1 MHSGQMDTH
10 AVLAAELFPAVLA
23 RVHERVGE
31 MDALDVLH
39 DVVLVG
45 AGLLADGALVQ
56 LGLGVEHRVL
66 LECTVEATCK

>member
-39 DVVLVG
+39 DVVAEL
-45 AGLLADGALVQ
+45 ARLLAHCALEQ
-56 LGLGVEHRVL
+56 L
-66 LECTVEATCK
+66 

>member
-1 MHSGQMDTH
+1 MCIHTILIVKLSQ
-10 AVLAAELFPAVLA
+10 AVLA
-23 RVHERVGE
+23 RVHKRVGE
-31 MDALDVLH
+31 MLALDVLH

-56 LGLGVEHRVL
+56 LGLSVEHGVL